1 MHSQCLGYQK
11 KKNQIVMIQEKL
23 LHLQGKGQ
31 TDINLEMIQMLKLS
45 NRDFKEDFITM
56 LCNRKANVL
65 LINKSMKIIRKTCIY
80 K

>member
-1 MHSQCLGYQK
+1 
-11 KKNQIVMIQEKL
+11 MIQEKL
-23 LHLQGKGQ
+23 LHLQGKRQ

-56 LCNRKANVL
+56 LSNRKANVL

>member
-1 MHSQCLGYQK
+1 
-11 KKNQIVMIQEKL
+11 MIQEKL
-23 LHLQGKGQ
+23 LHLQGKRQ

-56 LCNRKANVL
+56 LSNRKANVL

-80 K
+80 KWK